1 MTVYVGEIARLA
13 VTATIDRS
21 PTLSSPLVPA
31 DVTGAVVSVWLV
43 GGTDFVIED
52 EDLLWDDTHEVWRYN
67 WDTTGVDAGT
77 YMVKPTFTG
86 PGGLRS
92 WEFGKVKV
100 AADKT
105 IEGTP

>member
-1 MTVYVGEIARLA
+1 MTVYVGEIARL
-13 VTATIDRS
+13 TISATIDRS
-21 PTLSSPLVPA
+21 PSLSSPLVPA
-31 DVTGAVVSVWLV
+31 DVTSATVSVWPV
-43 GGTDFVIED
+43 GGADLVIAD

-67 WDTTGVDAGT
+67 WDTTGVDAGM
-77 YMVKPTFTG
+77 YMVKAKFTG

-105 IEGTP
+105 IEGAP